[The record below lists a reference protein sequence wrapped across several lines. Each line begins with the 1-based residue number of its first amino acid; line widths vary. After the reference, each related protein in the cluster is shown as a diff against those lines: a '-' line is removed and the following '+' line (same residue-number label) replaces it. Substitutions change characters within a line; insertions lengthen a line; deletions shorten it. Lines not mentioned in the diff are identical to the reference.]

1 MKAIAWNCR
10 GLNNP
15 LAPTIIKLRA
25 MLYNNNSYDLVFI
38 SETKCKTE
46 VVSSVF
52 RHYGFINSVGVDALG
67 SKGGLWVGWRPSFDI
82 VCIIKC
88 MNYVILKINECSAKF
103 WYFCCVYGEPKKAKR
118 MNVWLELEERIS
130 KLDSHFIMLGDFN
143 QVEFQDDKYGG
154 TSGTPFGAQAFSE
167 WMVRNSLMEITYKG
181 PKYTWC
187 NNRKGNARVYERL
200 DKGVASSTWLNY
212 FPSTGIK
219 HLPIQGS
226 DHAPII
232 MDTNFF
238 GKNKSGPLKMEA
250 WAFDYEECL
259 KIVKDS
265 WGIMDRGSAS
275 FKLMKKL
282 KRVRYAF
289 GNWTFC
295 KRKEW
300 NSKWSEFDSILE
312 SELEEIFKGNDEK
325 VYESVHA
332 SYLDFTKA
340 AALYWQQRAK
350 INWIKEGDA
359 YMFSNIRFCL
369 TNDQKDCLSKP
380 YTRKEVRRAVFQL
393 GPMKSPGPDG
403 IPALF
408 YQRYWYHIKDDV
420 TAAVLSML
428 KSGNIL
434 RRFNHT
440 SIALIPKIRNPETVE
455 QFRPI
460 SLCNVIIKIV
470 TKCISNRMRP
480 FMPSLVGNFQNGFIP
495 GRSISD
501 NVVISHELF
510 HHITKKTKGKTG
522 ILAFKVDMSKAYD
535 RLDWNFIRYTLVRM
549 NFPPSMINLIMVVSQ
564 PFPMIFCLMC
574 INTDKS
580 AISFSP
586 NCTLRVTRSCMK
598 VFGVSG
604 KKEMGKYLGLPTDF
618 GATKKEVFAF
628 IIDKVRKRIL
638 CWNNLYLSSAGRLT
652 LICSVLSSLSLYSL
666 SSFKMPVSVSAKID
680 SLLSH
685 FWWSGTN
692 KWNGFHWCSKLF
704 TSATKSS
711 GGLGIRNVGCLN
723 QSLLAKI
730 GWRILQNPE
739 SLVGRTL
746 GLKYNISPSTVIN
759 SSDGGLRKT
768 STSWG
773 GRGILWGLT
782 LLCSKV
788 SWEVGFP
795 SLLDVWRDKWIKGHS
810 LAEILHVNDV
820 DLLQKPV
827 ISVCQMQ
834 NGGGWNPELVRLICG
849 NVAAPYILSIAL
861 PDEDIPDNI
870 SWTFTR
876 NGQYSV
882 KTGYSIAFQ
891 TLWDAKASPTDLQ
904 RMEQSTISF
913 CKSRLWALL
922 FRGKWKIF
930 SWKILSNSLP
940 IGDEER
946 KRSLDWSYLCPFCS
960 DRPCLETMSHIFRDC
975 PLSSRIWSASFRVFV
990 VFFGSNL
997 SLQAWVINWLNL
1009 LLKIDDSLTTIP
1021 LFVSTIWRIWCI
1033 RNSHKLSLLEIDI
1046 SMSMRLIWKEATLVT
1061 NAFIAKRAP
1070 EVRTAHSHSQDCPE
1084 SNSDVENIRNY
1095 FPFFL
1100 VGSAM
1105 CSTCVRLKCDASWNL
1120 DLKAASGWVVQN
1132 GNGVVL
1138 RTGSRRCWAS
1148 SPFQAEA
1155 AALLHALTDAV
1166 SSGFRHI
1173 EANTDCLNL
1182 VLRCEA

>member
-1 MKAIAWNCR
+1 MGCVSTVSYDILFNGMPGSRFQPRAGIRHGDPISPYLFALCTEVLSQILLHAQEKKQLH
-10 GLNNP
+10 G
-15 LAPTIIKLRA
+15 IKLCQRA
-25 MLYNNNSYDLVFI
+25 PAI
-38 SETKCKTE
+38 SHLL
-46 VVSSVF
+46 F
-52 RHYGFINSVGVDALG
+52 AD
-67 SKGGLWVGWRPSFDI
+67 
-82 VCIIKC
+82 
-88 MNYVILKINECSAKF
+88 
-103 WYFCCVYGEPKKAKR
+103 
-118 MNVWLELEERIS
+118 
-130 KLDSHFIMLGDFN
+130 DSI
-143 QVEFQDDKYGG
+143 
-154 TSGTPFGAQAFSE
+154 
-167 WMVRNSLMEITYKG
+167 
-181 PKYTWC
+181 
-187 NNRKGNARVYERL
+187 
-200 DKGVASSTWLNY
+200 
-212 FPSTGIK
+212 
-219 HLPIQGS
+219 
-226 DHAPII
+226 
-232 MDTNFF
+232 FF
-238 GKNKSGPLKMEA
+238 MEA
-250 WAFDYEECL
+250 
-259 KIVKDS
+259 
-265 WGIMDRGSAS
+265 
-275 FKLMKKL
+275 KL
-282 KRVRYAF
+282 KYCRAL
-289 GNWTFC
+289 
-295 KRKEW
+295 K
-300 NSKWSEFDSILE
+300 SILTA
-312 SELEEIFKGNDEK
+312 
-325 VYESVHA
+325 YCQA
-332 SYLDFTKA
+332 SG
-340 AALYWQQRAK
+340 Q
-350 INWIKEGDA
+350 
-359 YMFSNIRFCL
+359 
-369 TNDQKDCLSKP
+369 
-380 YTRKEVRRAVFQL
+380 
-393 GPMKSPGPDG
+393 
-403 IPALF
+403 
-408 YQRYWYHIKDDV
+408 
-420 TAAVLSML
+420 
-428 KSGNIL
+428 
-434 RRFNHT
+434 
-440 SIALIPKIRNPETVE
+440 
-455 QFRPI
+455 
-460 SLCNVIIKIV
+460 
-470 TKCISNRMRP
+470 
-480 FMPSLVGNFQNGFIP
+480 
-495 GRSISD
+495 
-501 NVVISHELF
+501 
-510 HHITKKTKGKTG
+510 
-522 ILAFKVDMSKAYD
+522 
-535 RLDWNFIRYTLVRM
+535 
-549 NFPPSMINLIMVVSQ
+549 
-564 PFPMIFCLMC
+564 C

-618 GATKKEVFAF
+618 GATKKEVFAL

-638 CWNNLYLSSAGRLT
+638 CWNNLYLSPAGRLT

-666 SSFKMPVSVSAKID
+666 SAFKMPVSVSAKID

-746 GLKYNISPSTVIN
+746 GQKYNLSPSTVIN
-759 SSDGGLRKT
+759 SSDGGLRKA
-768 STSWG
+768 SASWG

-827 ISVCQMQ
+827 ISVCQLQ
-834 NGGGWNPELVRLICG
+834 NATGGWNTNMVRLVCG

-861 PDEDIPDNI
+861 PDEEIPDNI
-870 SWTFTR
+870 SWAFTR
-876 NGQYSV
+876 NRQYSV

-891 TLWDAKASPTDLQ
+891 TLWDAKASTTDLH
-904 RMEQSTISF
+904 RMDPGTISF
-913 CKSRLWALL
+913 CKSRLWALPIP
-922 FRGKWKIF
+922 GKWRIF
-930 SWKILSNSLP
+930 LWKILSNSLP
-940 IGDEER
+940 IGDEGR
-946 KRSLDWSYLCPFCS
+946 KQSLYWSYLCPFCS
-960 DRPCLETMSHIFRDC
+960 DRPCLETMSHLFRDC
-975 PLSSRIWSASFRVFV
+975 PLSFRIWSASFLGIRGIA
-990 VFFGSNL
+990 GSNL

-1009 LLKIDDSLTTIP
+1009 LLKNDASLTTIP

-1084 SNSDVENIRNY
+1084 SSSEVENIRNY

-1120 DLKAASGWVVQN
+1120 GLKAASGWIVQN

-1173 EANTDCLNL
+1173 EANMDCLNL
-1182 VLRCEA
+1182 VLQVTGLMDTSTDARFIIRSILSLLSSLHCITISYCPRNLNKIVHSIARAAMG